1 MSSSTILIICGF
13 NMWVLSQIIHEIIT
27 DIICHSDFF
36 FRISKINKIGPMVAG
51 NELGVKV
58 FHTGPTFDF
67 FFVLTFGK
75 KCEKNYFK
83 MNSICK
89 ENYSPEIVQY

>member
-1 MSSSTILIICGF
+1 MKLLLTLFVTVI
-13 NMWVLSQIIHEIIT
+13 
-27 DIICHSDFF
+27 F
-36 FRISKINKIGPMVAG
+36 FRISKINKIGAMVAG

-67 FFVLTFGK
+67 FFLLTFGK
-75 KCEKNYFK
+75 KFDKNCFK

>member
-1 MSSSTILIICGF
+1 MKLLLTLFVTVI
-13 NMWVLSQIIHEIIT
+13 
-27 DIICHSDFF
+27 F

-67 FFVLTFGK
+67 FFSHIWQK
-75 KCEKNYFK
+75 
-83 MNSICK
+83 I
-89 ENYSPEIVQY
+89 

>member
-1 MSSSTILIICGF
+1 
-13 NMWVLSQIIHEIIT
+13 
-27 DIICHSDFF
+27 
-36 FRISKINKIGPMVAG
+36 MVAG

-67 FFVLTFGK
+67 FFLTFGK

-83 MNSICK
+83 MN
-89 ENYSPEIVQY
+89 NYIWIQKKLHKFALSSQFMREATFDFESSFRVLSESY

>member
-67 FFVLTFGK
+67 FFFSHLA
-75 KCEKNYFK
+75 KNVRK
-83 MNSICK
+83 I
-89 ENYSPEIVQY
+89 ILR

>member
-1 MSSSTILIICGF
+1 
-13 NMWVLSQIIHEIIT
+13 
-27 DIICHSDFF
+27 
-36 FRISKINKIGPMVAG
+36 MVAG
-51 NELGVKV
+51 NEVGVKV

-67 FFVLTFGK
+67 FFLTFGK
-75 KCEKNYFK
+75 KCEKNNFK

>member
-1 MSSSTILIICGF
+1 MKLLLTLFVTVI
-13 NMWVLSQIIHEIIT
+13 
-27 DIICHSDFF
+27 F

-67 FFVLTFGK
+67 FFLTFGK

>member
-36 FRISKINKIGPMVAG
+36 LESVRSTKLVLWLQVMNWVLEYFTLAPHLI
-51 NELGVKV
+51 
-58 FHTGPTFDF
+58 F
-67 FFVLTFGK
+67 FLLTFGK

-83 MNSICK
+83 MNSIYK